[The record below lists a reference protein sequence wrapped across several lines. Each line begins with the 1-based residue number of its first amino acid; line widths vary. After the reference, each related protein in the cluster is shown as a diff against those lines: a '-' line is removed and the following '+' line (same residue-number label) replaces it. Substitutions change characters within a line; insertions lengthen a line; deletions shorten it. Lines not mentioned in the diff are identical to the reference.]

1 MILIIEIAFVLLFLG
16 LLAKALL
23 ETVWGIILI
32 LTGLILIASSY
43 IWQFIACFGRK
54 ITNLILCV
62 SPTRRRR
69 IQNLNAARALGRA
82 CLGRRL

>member
-23 ETVWGIILI
+23 ETAWGITLI
-32 LTGLILIASSY
+32 ITGLILIACSY
-43 IWQFIACFGRK
+43 SFQIIVCLGRK

-62 SPTRRRR
+62 SPARRRR
-69 IQNLNAARALGRA
+69 MQNLKAARALGRA